1 MATNA
6 VPAASSD
13 RRGVAANSL
22 FWNTL
27 SATSY
32 STIFCEQ
39 FAAYAIANRSEI
51 STLPRVRKKRG
62 RGYPSAGPNLGQA
75 ARHLMD

>member
-1 MATNA
+1 MATEA

-13 RRGVAANSL
+13 RRGVASNPL
-22 FWNTL
+22 FSNIL
-27 SATSY
+27 PATSY

-39 FAAYAIANRSEI
+39 SAVSAIANRSEI